1 MQRDDA
7 LSGHFQADLDAIKAD
22 PQTAD
27 VFEAGLAE
35 RFLELQETE
44 ARKLLR
50 SEYRRPVE
58 VRERCSVLR
67 GEAIHHAFARLCA
80 EAGHE
85 RRTPLRH
92 VAGEW
97 STRARANRQLD
108 ALIAGAAHG
117 STSSP
122 QPSNPSE
129 SSTDR
134 ILPLRR
140 RRRAPATWDWTAAT
154 RPDSTYDRMRLY
166 HSSAMPILMSHMI
179 F

>member
-7 LSGHFQADLDAIKAD
+7 LSGHFQDDLDAIKAD

-27 VFEAGLAE
+27 VFAAGLGE

-44 ARKLLR
+44 ACKLLN

-67 GEAIHHAFARLCA
+67 GEAIHRAFARLCA
-80 EAGHE
+80 ESGHE
-85 RRTPLRH
+85 RRVPLRH
-92 VAGEW
+92 VADEW
-97 STRARANRQLD
+97 GKGARADRQLD
-108 ALIAGAAHG
+108 ALIAGAANG
-117 STSSP
+117 STLSS

-129 SSTDR
+129 SSMDR
-134 ILPLRR
+134 ILPLRP

-166 HSSAMPILMSHMI
+166 HSPAMPMLMGHMI